1 MLETIMKVNV
11 ILQNSRKSIR
21 TPKFLTKITT
31 EYSKLLKTKVA
42 PNDQEHVRNH
52 HLSFFIGAKY
62 IENSSK
68 WTLFMSSV
76 VEESLRSMTYLVHPQ
91 SN

>member
-42 PNDQEHVRNH
+42 PNDQ
-52 HLSFFIGAKY
+52 
-62 IENSSK
+62 
-68 WTLFMSSV
+68 T
-76 VEESLRSMTYLVHPQ
+76 TC
-91 SN
+91 